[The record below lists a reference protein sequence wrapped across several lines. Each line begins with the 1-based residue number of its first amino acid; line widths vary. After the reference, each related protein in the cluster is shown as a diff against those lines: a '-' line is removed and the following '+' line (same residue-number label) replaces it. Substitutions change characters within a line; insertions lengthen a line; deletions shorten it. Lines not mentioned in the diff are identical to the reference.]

1 MMKRR
6 EFISLLGGTAA
17 AWPVAARAQ
26 QPAIPVIGFLHA
38 GSPERNIKLV
48 AAFRKGL
55 GEAGYVEGR
64 NVTIEYDW
72 ALDRDDRLP
81 DLAADLVRRK
91 VAVIATPGTTQA
103 ALAAKV
109 ATTTIPIV
117 FSTGGDPV
125 ALGLVDSFNRPGGN
139 VTGIVNTSTRL
150 AGKRL
155 GLLRELVPGTTRF
168 AVLVTQDGPLTRA
181 TLKDLHAEAPQLG
194 LPVEI
199 LYADTTGEIEAA
211 MTKLA
216 ENSGAALMVGPDA
229 LFTNLRAQ
237 IVALAAQ
244 HALPAVYSVREF
256 AEAGGLLS
264 YGPNFVSTYEQV
276 GEYAGRILKGEKP
289 SDMPVMQASKFEL
302 VVNLKAARALGV
314 SVPDKLLALADEVI
328 E

>member
-1 MMKRR
+1 MLMKRR
-6 EFISLLGGTAA
+6 EFITLIGAGTA
-17 AWPVAARAQ
+17 WPLALRAQ
-26 QPAIPVIGFLHA
+26 QAAIPTVGFLHA
-38 GSPERNIKLV
+38 GSPEPNTKLV
-48 AAFRKGL
+48 VGFRNGL
-55 GEAGYVEGR
+55 NETGYVEGR
-64 NVTIEYDW
+64 NVGIEYRW
-72 ALDRDDRLP
+72 AADHDDRLP
-81 DLAADLVRRK
+81 ELAADLVRRK

-125 ALGLVDSFNRPGGN
+125 ALGLVGSFNRPGGN
-139 VTGIVNTSTRL
+139 VTGIVNTSAWLT
-150 AGKRL
+150 GKRL

-168 AVLVTQDGPLTRA
+168 AVLVTRYGPLTQA
-181 TLKDLHAEAPQLG
+181 TLKDLQVEAPQLG
-194 LPVEI
+194 LPTEI
-199 LYADTTGEIEAA
+199 LYADASSEIEAA
-211 MTKLA
+211 ITKLA
-216 ENSGAALMVGPDA
+216 DNSGAALMVGPDA

-256 AEAGGLLS
+256 AEDGGLLS

-289 SDMPVMQASKFEL
+289 SDLPVIQASKFEL
-302 VVNLKAARALGV
+302 VVNRKAARALGME
-314 SVPDKLLALADEVI
+314 VPDKLLALADEVI